1 METGC
6 NREGKVFMKPCKWIR
21 RLFCLL
27 LCVTVVLPAAL
38 VSAVPAD
45 AVMEQP
51 NSGTLT
57 CAVHN
62 GAYFSSP
69 VIGRL
74 EDGTR
79 LTVLSER
86 KDFYRIDCYDMTG
99 YIAKSQVEQ
108 LSGEY
113 YVNCDADSGEV
124 QSMTYLPH
132 GQLLALRD
140 SLVRNAQKQLGTRY
154 VYGGTR
160 PGGFDCSGF
169 TGYLYAKQGVSLHRS
184 AADQLCD
191 GIIVPRESMQV
202 GDLVFFREGSRKL
215 ATHVGLYVGN
225 NQIIHASSSK
235 GISYATLS
243 GEYYGE
249 YFLCA
254 RRIVTA
260 GTVELEQLPAADLG
274 AGAMRTVQAS
284 ARRTS

>member
-1 METGC
+1 M
-6 NREGKVFMKPCKWIR
+6 RPCKWIIR
-21 RLFCLL
+21 ILCLV
-27 LCVTVVLPAAL
+27 LCVILSVPAPL
-38 VSAVPAD
+38 VGAVPAEEVVQQRS
-45 AVMEQP
+45 A
-51 NSGTLT
+51 GTMT

-62 GAYFSSP
+62 SAYSSSP

-79 LTVLSER
+79 LTVLAQR
-86 KDFYRIDCYDMTG
+86 KDFYKIDCYDMTG
-99 YIAKSQVEQ
+99 YIARSQVEQ
-108 LSGEY
+108 LDGEY
-113 YVNCDADSGEV
+113 YVNCKEGSPEV
-124 QSMTYLPH
+124 QTISYMTH
-132 GQLLALRD
+132 GQLLSVRD
-140 SLVRNAQKQLGTRY
+140 SLVRNARKHLGTPY

-169 TGYLYAKQGVSLHRS
+169 TGYLYSKQGVSLNRS
-184 AADQLCD
+184 AADQLSD
-191 GIIVPRESMQV
+191 GIIVPREGMQV
-202 GDLVFFREGSRKL
+202 GDLVFFRETGSRKL

-225 NQIIHASSSK
+225 NQIIHAGNK

-260 GTVELEQLPAADLG
+260 GTVEVEQLPAVDLG
-274 AGAMRTVQAS
+274 AGMMRTVQAS

>member
-1 METGC
+1 
-6 NREGKVFMKPCKWIR
+6 MKPCKWIR

-27 LCVTVVLPAAL
+27 LCLSVLVPSAL

-45 AVMEQP
+45 TVVEQRA
-51 NSGTLT
+51 NGTLT

-86 KDFYRIDCYDMTG
+86 KDFYRIDCYEMKG

-108 LSGEY
+108 LDGEY
-113 YVNCDADSGEV
+113 YVNCDANSREV
-124 QSMTYLPH
+124 QTMAYLSH
-132 GQLLALRD
+132 GQLLTLRD
-140 SLVRNAQKQLGTRY
+140 SLVRNARKHLGTRY

-169 TGYLYAKQGVSLHRS
+169 TGYLYAKQGVSLNRS
-184 AADQLCD
+184 AADQLSD

-215 ATHVGLYVGN
+215 ATHVGMYVGN

-260 GTVELEQLPAADLG
+260 GTVELEQLPAVDLG
-274 AGAMRTVQAS
+274 AGAMRTVQVS

>member
-1 METGC
+1 M
-6 NREGKVFMKPCKWIR
+6 RPCKWTR
-21 RLFCLL
+21 RLFCLV
-27 LCVTVVLPAAL
+27 LCLVLMAPSVLAR
-38 VSAVPAD
+38 AVPAEE
-45 AVMEQP
+45 VVQQRS
-51 NSGTLT
+51 SGTLT

-62 GAYFSSP
+62 SAYASSA

-79 LTVLSER
+79 LTVLAQR
-86 KDFYRIDCYDMTG
+86 KDFYQIDCYDMKG
-99 YIAKSQVEQ
+99 YIARSQVEQ
-108 LSGEY
+108 VDGEY
-113 YVNCDADSGEV
+113 YVNCNPDSPEV
-124 QSMTYLPH
+124 QEMDYLPH
-132 GQLLALRD
+132 GELLSLRE
-140 SLVRNAQKQLGTRY
+140 SLVRNARKHLGTPY

-169 TGYLYAKQGVSLHRS
+169 TGYLYAKKGVSLHRS
-184 AADQLCD
+184 AADQLSD
-191 GIIVPRESMQV
+191 GIIVPREGMQV
-202 GDLVFFREGSRKL
+202 GDLVFFRETGSRKL

-225 NQIIHASSSK
+225 NQIIHAGSK

-260 GTVELEQLPAADLG
+260 GTVEMEQLPAVDLG
-274 AGAMRTVQAS
+274 IGAMRSVQAS